1 MLRHMTPTTPDTDT
15 EQIIRQAARS
25 VLPHDLTITG
35 NRLLD
40 DLHQVARIAIW
51 RESERRG
58 ELSPALAYT
67 IARRACIDLIRADTG
82 RTTHPDGRR
91 LRLQPLTLDLDK
103 HGTGAAEYADALIRD
118 HARTHTPPHTGQP
131 SILRVDLDT
140 AIARLKPKHALLARA
155 WLYHEL
161 TWAEI
166 APLTGYA
173 STAAANV
180 AWCSTVRP
188 KLRAA
193 LAGHHP

>member
-1 MLRHMTPTTPDTDT
+1 MTTTTPDAAT

-58 ELSPALAYT
+58 EPSPALAYT
-67 IARRACIDLIRADTG
+67 IARRACIDLVRADTG
-82 RTTHPDGRR
+82 RTTHPDGKR
-91 LRLQPLTLDLDK
+91 LRLPPLTLDLDK
-103 HGTGAAEYADALIRD
+103 HGTGSSEYADALIRN
-118 HARTHTPPHTGQP
+118 HARTHTPPSEPGP
-131 SILRVDLDT
+131 LRVDLDT
-140 AIARLKPKHALLARA
+140 AIARLKPRHALLARA
-155 WLYHEL
+155 WLYHGL

-180 AWCSTVRP
+180 AWCSTIRP

>member
-1 MLRHMTPTTPDTDT
+1 MLRRMTPTTPDTDT

-25 VLPHDLTITG
+25 VLPHDITITG

-91 LRLQPLTLDLDK
+91 LRPPPLTLDLDK
-103 HGTGAAEYADALIRD
+103 HGTGSSEYADALIRAN
-118 HARTHTPPHTGQP
+118 ARNHTPPPEPGP
-131 SILRVDLDT
+131 LRADLDT

-155 WLYHEL
+155 WLYHGL